1 MFNGAGY
8 RAVAISGTSD
18 QTDRDAA
25 LVDLAAGRIDVV
37 VNCQLWVAGV
47 DCPAVSCIILLAPT
61 KSVTKYLQSV
71 GRGLRLHPGKT
82 DCIVLDHAGNALNH
96 GLPTEPR
103 EWSLD
108 GAKRNKRNAD
118 AVEAVKQCERCY
130 FVFKPQAECPN
141 CGHVHIP
148 KPKVVAQTDGE
159 LAEITSIKRERR
171 AEVGK
176 ARSIEDLK
184 RIAEER
190 GYKIGW
196 VYQQL
201 RIKGAKVLGL

>member
-1 MFNGAGY
+1 
-8 RAVAISGTSD
+8 
-18 QTDRDAA
+18 
-25 LVDLAAGRIDVV
+25 
-37 VNCQLWVAGV
+37 VAGV

-71 GRGLRLHPGKT
+71 GRGLRLHAGKT
-82 DCIVLDHAGNALNH
+82 DCIVLDHAGNALQH

-108 GAKRNKRNAD
+108 GVKRNKRNAD

-141 CGHVHIP
+141 CGHVHVA
-148 KPKVVAQTDGE
+148 KLKVVAQTDGE
-159 LAEITSIKRERR
+159 LAEITAIKREKRQ
-171 AEVGK
+171 EVGK

-190 GYKIGW
+190 GYKSAW
-196 VYQQL
+196 VWQQL
-201 RIKGAKVLGL
+201 RIKASRMLNR